1 MNRNPCPSLSPMD
14 VHFSPEGPP
23 DIVLP
28 EVEAALAS
36 RLEEARGDR
45 DRLAVVIA
53 EDPTFL
59 AAWAALGDAAADAAT
74 SGAVE
79 AYAYYRVGYHRGLD
93 ALRKNG
99 WKGSGFVRW
108 SAEPNRG
115 FLRCLEG
122 LGRMAVV
129 LGEDHE
135 ATRCGEFLRQLD
147 PSGPWAN

>member
-1 MNRNPCPSLSPMD
+1 MD
-14 VHFSPEGPP
+14 VNFSPEGPP

-28 EVEAALAS
+28 EIGNALAS
-36 RLEEARGDR
+36 LLEAARDDR
-45 DRLAVVIA
+45 DQLAGVIA

-59 AAWAALGDAAADAAT
+59 AAWAALGDATADSGT
-74 SGAVE
+74 LGAVE

-99 WKGSGFVRW
+99 WKGSAFVRW

-122 LGRMAVV
+122 LGRMAGVI
-129 LGEDHE
+129 GEDHE
-135 ATRCGEFLRQLD
+135 ATRCAEFLRQLD
-147 PSGPWAN
+147 PSGPWAH